1 MKTITLILLAIFSTT
16 VVAQESWSDWQ
27 PTQCYEN
34 IEFRTRYIKKYGKRH
49 QWEVQFKNNYDRLV
63 VFNYGVSEDAQE
75 LALTTNRKTL
85 DGGQTSKPIAL
96 YTQVENFYILVDMLS
111 FFVDSRSFEPCNP

>member
-27 PTQCYEN
+27 STQCYEN

>member
-27 PTQCYEN
+27 STQCYEN

-96 YTQVENFYILVDMLS
+96 YTQVENFFILVDMLS
-111 FFVDSRSFEPCNP
+111 FYTDSRNFEPCNP